1 MKETEILKEKASH
14 FSGLAYDYKQACREL
29 LDIIDLCTIPT
40 SVADKVTAKYLKVGE
55 ALARLADK
63 HNAFN
68 EWLEDNTD
76 GVIPLHW

>member
-1 MKETEILKEKASH
+1 MNETEILREKASF

-29 LDIIDLCTIPT
+29 LDIIEQGTFPP
-40 SVADKVTAKYLKVGE
+40 SVIDKYEKVGK

-63 HNAFN
+63 HEEFN
-68 EWLEDNTD
+68 DWLENNAN